1 MSLRVKVLLLIGFI
15 AVSTAVLRTVFGA
28 SLEPSALIATM
39 RSLATSPAA
48 VPAFFLLF
56 GLGTSVFAPAVAFMV
71 TAGVTWG
78 FWPGWV
84 FVWGAANLWANVHF
98 VLGRWVAGDALT
110 KWLERRGA
118 TWLTGELESGGVF
131 ATVMIRQLPLPF
143 VLVNLSAGASP
154 LQWRRWVLG
163 NALGLIPNS
172 IIYTQLAAALADGV
186 SGAKEAGA
194 TRALLS
200 AAGVIALSLVSRWLQ
215 KRFAPKK
222 MSVAASREGA

>member
-1 MSLRVKVLLLIGFI
+1 VSLRVKVLLLIGFI
-15 AVSTAVLRTVFGA
+15 AVSTVVLRSAFGA
-28 SLEPSALIATM
+28 SLEPAALIATM
-39 RSLATSPAA
+39 RSLASSPAA

-56 GLGTSVFAPAVAFMV
+56 GVGTSVFAPAVAFMV

-98 VLGRWVAGDALT
+98 VLGRWVAGDALRT
-110 KWLERRGA
+110 WLEQRKAG
-118 TWLTGELESGGVF
+118 WLTRELETGGVF

-154 LQWRRWVLG
+154 LRWRKWAVG
-163 NALGLIPNS
+163 NAIGLVPNS

-186 SGAKEAGA
+186 SGAKEAVT

-200 AAGVIALSLVSRWLQ
+200 TAGVITLSLFSRWLQ
-215 KRFAPKK
+215 KRFAPAK
-222 MSVAASREGA
+222 MSVPASKEGA